1 MSGLK
6 WRMGSVSAVILIL
19 AYLTFANFVP
29 KEQRLESSFLPDG
42 GLRLGLDLQGG
53 IHWVVGVKLDVAL
66 EHELQ
71 YQLDSMVGFL
81 SRDEGVT
88 PAEAR
93 VDDGRMI
100 VAGASEEDAEKIR
113 DMASDVGILD
123 LDTSVGNT
131 MTYVLTSDWVQEIH
145 ERTMSQVLEVLR
157 RRIDDPVR
165 GIPDSVVTRQG
176 DDRVLVQIPGGQID
190 RGRARQLLKSTG
202 FLEFKIV
209 IDSAPTVD
217 DLVKSH
223 PTLELDEESGIWS
236 SEDEMIATERDPEN
250 EEIVIRAHLVPVTPD
265 ITGDYLVDARVGRDP
280 QQRPQV
286 DFTFNSEGGE
296 KFGAITEAN
305 INESLAII
313 LDGKVYSAPS
323 IRSRISMRGTITGRF
338 TPQQAA
344 DLAIVL
350 RAGSLSVPVI
360 IEEERS
366 VGPSLGQDSI
376 ERGLKAS
383 AVGLM
388 LILSFVIFYYRLSG
402 VYASFA
408 LVTNLLLLIGIM
420 TLFEATLTLP
430 GIAGLVLTVGMAVD
444 ANVIIFER
452 IREELRLGKS
462 VRASIATGFN
472 KALWTVLDAN
482 ITTLIT
488 ALVLF
493 EFGTGPIK
501 GFAVTLSIG
510 ILTSVFSALVVTRL
524 LFQIYPGSRSVG
536 ELSI

>member
-1 MSGLK
+1 
-6 WRMGSVSAVILIL
+6 
-19 AYLTFANFVP
+19 
-29 KEQRLESSFLPDG
+29 
-42 GLRLGLDLQGG
+42 
-53 IHWVVGVKLDVAL
+53 
-66 EHELQ
+66 
-71 YQLDSMVGFL
+71 MVGFL
-81 SRDEGVT
+81 SRVEDVT

-190 RGRARQLLKSTG
+190 RGRARELLKSTG

-236 SEDEMIATERDPEN
+236 SEDEMIATERDAEN
-250 EEIVIRAHLVPVTPD
+250 EGIVIRAHLVPVTPD

-296 KFGAITEAN
+296 KFGAITESN